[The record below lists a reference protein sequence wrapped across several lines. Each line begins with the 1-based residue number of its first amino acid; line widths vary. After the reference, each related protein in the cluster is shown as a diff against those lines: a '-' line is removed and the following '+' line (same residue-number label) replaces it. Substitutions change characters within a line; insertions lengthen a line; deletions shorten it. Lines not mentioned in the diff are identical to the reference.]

1 MRIPGLLAPSTT
13 PGSVVFHGVTPGLRN
28 IVLMGNPDKQIHF
41 HQNGILTPED
51 LVSCSAIRNHE
62 KLGKAIAFKGY
73 KETVFTLRTVEHSEA
88 ISVMM
93 TKELSKNDRLML
105 LNQIQ
110 VQLVEFRCV
119 PLLPP
124 FLLKET
130 WRDVADYVDLVEK
143 KFIMILEI

>member
-1 MRIPGLLAPSTT
+1 M
-13 PGSVVFHGVTPGLRN
+13 
-28 IVLMGNPDKQIHF
+28 
-41 HQNGILTPED
+41 
-51 LVSCSAIRNHE
+51 
-62 KLGKAIAFKGY
+62 GKAIAFKGY
-73 KETVFTLRTVEHSEA
+73 KEIVFTLRTVEHPEA

-130 WRDVADYVDLVEK
+130 WRDVANYVDLVEK
-143 KFIMILEI
+143 KCIMILEI